1 MAGGG
6 TRLVLRLRRHLRRFG
21 DAAFGFLAVHSLR
34 AIRMFPPDAMSRVA
48 GAVMRTMGPWLPE
61 HRVGRANLAAAFPE
75 KSPAEIE
82 AILRGAWDNLGRVA
96 AEFAHI
102 DRLWDYDPAHPGHGR
117 IMASDESEQIV
128 LRLRDDG
135 KPALIFAAH
144 LANWELAA
152 VGATGYGLGTT
163 VLYRRPNL
171 KAVSDEIIGLRSGCM
186 GTLVATSMDA
196 PIKLAE
202 ALQRGSHIAMLVDQ
216 YYGRGVP
223 VTFFGQRTRA
233 NPLIAR
239 LARNIDCPIHG
250 IRVVRFPDNRFQL
263 KMTEAIAAPRDA
275 DGKIDVER
283 TMQVITD
290 VIEGWVREY
299 PEQWLWLHRR
309 WRNE

>member
-1 MAGGG
+1 
-6 TRLVLRLRRHLRRFG
+6 
-21 DAAFGFLAVHSLR
+21 
-34 AIRMFPPDAMSRVA
+34 
-48 GAVMRTMGPWLPE
+48 
-61 HRVGRANLAAAFPE
+61 
-75 KSPAEIE
+75 
-82 AILRGAWDNLGRVA
+82 
-96 AEFAHI
+96 
-102 DRLWDYDPAHPGHGR
+102 
-117 IMASDESEQIV
+117 MASDESEQIV

-152 VGATGYGLGTT
+152 VGATGHGLGTT

-250 IRVVRFPDNRFQL
+250 IRVVRFPGNRFQL